1 MTHKLVSRSET
12 VQIKWK
18 NHKVWY
24 FRFLT
29 PPFLNFEK
37 IAIFRNQYF
46 YFSLFQGIWRFK
58 RYIGKQIWLSKYTA
72 FWTILLRKFCAFVEV
87 CKWKIVE
94 MRAWYVKLCH
104 IQIRSDESRLIM
116 LWQSLTK
123 LSAKSS
129 ILKLQTSTKAQ
140 NFRNKIEIGRAS
152 CRERV

>member
-1 MTHKLVSRSET
+1 MTYKLVSRSET
-12 VQIKWK
+12 VQIMWK

-29 PPFLNFEK
+29 PPFLSFKK

-72 FWTILLRKFCAFVEV
+72 FWTILLRKFCTLVEV
-87 CKWKIVE
+87 CKLKIVE
-94 MRAWYVKLCH
+94 MRAWYVKHYH
-104 IQIRSDESRLIM
+104 IQIKSDELFLII

-123 LSAKSS
+123 LSAKSY
-129 ILKLQTSTKAQ
+129 ILKLQTSTMAQ
-140 NFRNKIEIGRAS
+140 IFRNKI
-152 CRERV
+152 V